1 MGDGGGAGVSLTP
14 AEREA
19 RLEALKAA
27 LTSWPR
33 VEFVR
38 IERRWRGLKA
48 ADVEAGIVDMM
59 WWLVGVCDVEVV
71 LRKKVLL

>member
-1 MGDGGGAGVSLTP
+1 LTP
-14 AEREA
+14 DERDA
-19 RLEALKAA
+19 TLEALKAA

-48 ADVEAGIVDMM
+48 DDVEAGIV
-59 WWLVGVCDVEVV
+59 VV
-71 LRKKVLL
+71 VYG